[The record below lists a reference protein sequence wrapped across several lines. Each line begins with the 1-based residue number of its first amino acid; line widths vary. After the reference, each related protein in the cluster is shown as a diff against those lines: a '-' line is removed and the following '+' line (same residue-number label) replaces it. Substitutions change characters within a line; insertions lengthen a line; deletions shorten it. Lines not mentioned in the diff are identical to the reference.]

1 MAHHSAASDDDTIQG
16 INVTPLVDIMLVLI
30 IIFMVASQ
38 VGKVLDLELQLPR
51 AASAEAAPPPTLT
64 IEVDEKGGLKLDGRP
79 IDEPALEAAVRRAAA
94 ANPEAQA
101 MVAAD
106 QRVAYSAVMV
116 AVDAVRLGGI
126 RQLGL
131 QVREG
136 AAP

>member
-1 MAHHSAASDDDTIQG
+1 MAHHSAAEGDDTIQG
-16 INVTPLVDIMLVLI
+16 INVTPLVD

-51 AASAEAAPPPTLT
+51 AASAEATPPPTLT
-64 IEVDEKGGLKLDGRP
+64 IEVDQTGGLKLDGRP
-79 IDEPALEAAVRRAAA
+79 IDQPALEAAVRRAAA

-131 QVREG
+131 QVRDG